1 MAAGT
6 DTASAT
12 WGAVPTDPNTGFTI
26 TQQLASTAI
35 DIVTIKAASSGTG
48 SWLVLAN
55 SAGTAQMTI
64 TKNAGIGWKVR
75 TTRPTTGLVKGEM
88 FIAFHGSTPKI
99 CICTSTAAQ
108 TVKQVRARTKTFGR
122 LTA

>member
-1 MAAGT
+1 MATGT
-6 DTASAT
+6 AT
-12 WGAVPTDPNTGFTI
+12 FGTHGVPLLPRTGFTI
-26 TQQLASTAI
+26 TQLAAST
-35 DIVTIKAASSGTG
+35 DVDLMTLKLGPSSTA
-48 SWLVLAN
+48 SWLAMQD
-55 SAGTAQMTI
+55 SDGTQRFAI
-64 TKNAGIGWKVR
+64 TKNAGVAWRVR

-88 FIAFHGSTPKI
+88 FIAFHGSSPKI

>member
-1 MAAGT
+1 
-6 DTASAT
+6 
-12 WGAVPTDPNTGFTI
+12 V
-26 TQQLASTAI
+26 
-35 DIVTIKAASSGTG
+35 
-48 SWLVLAN
+48 
-55 SAGTAQMTI
+55 
-64 TKNAGIGWKVR
+64 TKNSGIGWRVR

-88 FIAFHGSTPKI
+88 FLAFHGSSPKI

>member
-12 WGAVPTDPNTGFTI
+12 WGAVPIDPNTGFTI

-35 DIVTIKAASSGTG
+35 DIVTVKAASSGTG

-55 SAGTAQMTI
+55 SAGTAQFSI

-88 FIAFHGSTPKI
+88 LILFHGSTPKI
-99 CICTSTAAQ
+99 GICSSTAAQ
-108 TVKQVRARTKTFGR
+108 TIKLIRAKTKSFGR